1 MVFLAP
7 FGLPS
12 GAAEILEKENLLEEY
27 TILYR
32 SWEDLFSRKIYARR
46 GIPDDRV
53 AATIHRYLEVKKD
66 QKVLSAIQEASAA
79 MNVLIEPSN
88 SIELPEPFNSSSTVI
103 KYLEEHSKT
112 DAKEY
117 SSKNSGE
124 HSTEHSSEHA
134 AEHSSDYTEQIK
146 RDIINTPQTAATLL
160 RQVKQGIER
169 CFPHLKKIKN
179 DENNVGEECTSSSL
193 PSSSSS
199 SSSDVL
205 ENTINNCSDKKILTH
220 LGINV
225 PIRILSPGMF
235 GNIYLS
241 SLCLSDS
248 SIEFLKNVLC
258 VKIELESGKI
268 INRDFNLQ
276 QYYTLLN
283 LYGES
288 IEVKNV
294 ISEYAKSRSEHSSV
308 HSLDNS
314 QEHSSVNFIENSSA
328 DYSQECSESSK
339 ECSEEYSD
347 NIGLE
352 ELQCGALGLS
362 LSVHPT
368 VAYVLL
374 LKSIISKSTD
384 KNKGALFIF
393 VIFLHF
399 LIVFVVTV
407 IMISCFYFILF

>member
-112 DAKEY
+112 ESIEN
-117 SSKNSGE
+117 SSE

-160 RQVKQGIER
+160 RQVIQGIER

-205 ENTINNCSDKKILTH
+205 ENTINNCSDKTILTH

-258 VKIELESGKI
+258 VKIELEDGKI
-268 INRDFNLQ
+268 IYRNFNLQ

-288 IEVKNV
+288 VEVKNV
-294 ISEYAKSRSEHSSV
+294 ITEYAKSRAEHSSV
-308 HSLDNS
+308 HSSDNS
-314 QEHSSVNFIENSSA
+314 QEHSLDHSTNHASVNSVKKSSA
-328 DYSQECSESSK
+328 DNSK

-384 KNKGALFIF
+384 KNKGSLFIF
-393 VIFLHF
+393 IIFLHF

-407 IMISCFYFILF
+407 IVISCFYFIPL